1 MVRVKFGFFFVTL
14 QNKTFNKQ
22 MSDSI
27 KHECG
32 IAFLRLRKPTSY
44 YIDKY
49 ETPFYALNKM
59 HILMEKQHNRGQ
71 DGAGIACV
79 KLNMPAGVSYIN
91 RERSNSGTSIRDVFK
106 AIDKRNS
113 DVVSSDPSVLKDA
126 VRAEHELEFTG
137 EVFLGHLRYG
147 TFGRNDINS
156 IHPVMRADNWKTR
169 SMVLAGNF
177 NLTNVDEVFAKL
189 VEIGQFP
196 VASTDTA
203 TILGRIG
210 HFLDNENED
219 IYKKLKAEG
228 VGKREASELISA
240 GLNVQR
246 VLSRASDNWDGAYTM
261 SGIVG
266 NGDAF
271 VMRDPNGIRPA
282 FYYIDDEVIVAASE
296 RAVIETAMNVRHEEI
311 FELEAGHALIVK
323 SDGKYEMVPFIES
336 GKLTPCSFERI
347 YFSRGTDK
355 AIYKERKMLGELL
368 VDDILKA
375 VDDDIEHTVFS
386 YIPNT
391 SESAFFGMMQ
401 GMTKYCDEWR
411 KNKILGAKG
420 DVTREQLD
428 RWFAVNPRGEKVAV
442 KDVKMRTFITEDA
455 ARDDMVAH
463 VYDVTYGS
471 LVKNVDNLVII
482 DDSIVRGTTLQQSII
497 KILDRLSPKRIVI
510 ASSAPQVR
518 YPDCYGID
526 MSKMNE
532 FIAFR
537 AAIEMLQERGMQ
549 SVIDDVYMKSKAQ
562 ENKPKEEIVNY
573 VKEIYSHFGDDEI
586 SDKISQMVTSKDIKA
601 EVRVVYQ
608 TIENMHKAIPVHNGD
623 WYFSGNYPTPGGNR
637 VVNRAFINYIENKN
651 ERAY

>member
-1 MVRVKFGFFFVTL
+1 
-14 QNKTFNKQ
+14 

-32 IAFLRLRKPTSY
+32 IAFLRLRQPTSY
-44 YIDKY
+44 YVEKY
-49 ETPFYALNKM
+49 GTPFYALNKM

-79 KLNMPAGVSYIN
+79 KLNIPAGVGYVN
-91 RERSNSGTSIRDVFK
+91 RERSNSGTSIRDIFR
-106 AIDKRNS
+106 AIDRRNS
-113 DVVSSDPSVLKDA
+113 AVIAEDPSVMTDA
-126 VRAEHELEFTG
+126 VRAESELEFTG
-137 EVFLGHLRYG
+137 EIFLGHLRYG
-147 TFGRNDINS
+147 TFGRNDINA

-169 SMVLAGNF
+169 SLVLAGNF
-177 NLTNVDEVFAKL
+177 NLTNVDEVFEKL

-196 VASTDTA
+196 VATTDTV

-219 IYKKLKAEG
+219 IYKKLKADG
-228 VGKREASELISA
+228 VGKREASELISK

-246 VLSRASDNWDGAYTM
+246 VLERAADNWDGAYTM
-261 SGIVG
+261 AGIVG

-282 FYYIDDEVIVAASE
+282 FYYVDDEVIVAASE
-296 RAVIETAMNVRHEEI
+296 RAVIETAMNVRHEDILEI
-311 FELEAGHALIVK
+311 KSGHALIIK
-323 SDGKYEMVPFIES
+323 SDGKHDMLQFTEP
-336 GKLTPCSFERI
+336 KQLTPCSFERI
-347 YFSRGTDK
+347 YFSRGTDR
-355 AIYKERKMLGELL
+355 AIYNERKMLGKMLI
-368 VDDILKA
+368 DGILRA
-375 VDDDIEHTVFS
+375 VDYDIEHTVFS

-401 GMTKYCDEWR
+401 GMTNYCDEWR
-411 KNKILGAKG
+411 KNKILEANGN
-420 DVTREQLD
+420 VTKEQLEK
-428 RWFAVNPRGEKVAV
+428 WFSVNPRGEKVAV

-455 ARDDMVAH
+455 SRDDMVAH

-482 DDSIVRGTTLQQSII
+482 DDSIVRGTTLEQSII

-510 ASSAPQVR
+510 VSSAPQVR

-537 AAIEMLQERGMQ
+537 AAIELLKERGMQ
-549 SVIDDVYMKSKAQ
+549 GVIDDVYKKSKAQ

-573 VKEIYSHFGDDEI
+573 VKDIYAPFSDEEI
-586 SDKISQMVTSKDIKA
+586 SDKIAQMITNDNIKA
-601 EVRVVYQ
+601 EIRIVFQ
-608 TIENMHKAIPVHNGD
+608 TVENLHKAIPVHNGD

-637 VVNRAFINYIENKN
+637 VVNRSFVNYIENKN
-651 ERAY
+651 QRAY

>member
-1 MVRVKFGFFFVTL
+1 
-14 QNKTFNKQ
+14 

-32 IAFLRLRKPTSY
+32 IAFLRLRQPTSY
-44 YIDKY
+44 YVEKY
-49 ETPFYALNKM
+49 GTPFYALNKM

-79 KLNMPAGVSYIN
+79 KLNIPAGVGYVN
-91 RERSNSGTSIRDVFK
+91 RERSNSGTSIRDIFR

-113 DVVSSDPSVLKDA
+113 AVIAEDPSLMKDA
-126 VRAEHELEFTG
+126 VRAESELEFTG
-137 EVFLGHLRYG
+137 EIFLGHLRYG
-147 TFGRNDINS
+147 TFGRNDINA

-169 SMVLAGNF
+169 SLVLAGNF
-177 NLTNVDEVFAKL
+177 NLTNVDEVFEKL

-196 VASTDTA
+196 VATTDTV

-219 IYKKLKAEG
+219 IYKKLKADG
-228 VGKREASELISA
+228 VGKREASELISK

-246 VLSRASDNWDGAYTM
+246 VLERAADNWDGAYTM
-261 SGIVG
+261 AGIVG

-271 VMRDPNGIRPA
+271 IMRDPNGIRPA
-282 FYYIDDEVIVAASE
+282 FYYVDDEVIVAASE
-296 RAVIETAMNVRHEEI
+296 RAVIETAMNVRHEDILEI
-311 FELEAGHALIVK
+311 KSGHALIIK
-323 SDGKYEMVPFIES
+323 SDGKYDMLQFTEP
-336 GKLTPCSFERI
+336 KQLTPCSFERI
-347 YFSRGTDK
+347 YFSRGTDR
-355 AIYKERKMLGELL
+355 AIYHERKMLGELL
-368 VDDILKA
+368 IDDILKA
-375 VDDDIEHTVFS
+375 VDYDIEHTVFS

-401 GMTKYCDEWR
+401 GMTSYCDEWR
-411 KNKILGAKG
+411 KNKILEANGN
-420 DVTREQLD
+420 VTKEQLD
-428 RWFAVNPRGEKVAV
+428 KWFAVNPRGEKVAV

-455 ARDDMVAH
+455 SRDDMVAH

-482 DDSIVRGTTLQQSII
+482 DDSIVRGTTLEQSII

-510 ASSAPQVR
+510 VSSAPQVR

-537 AAIEMLQERGMQ
+537 AAIELLKERGMQ
-549 SVIDDVYMKSKAQ
+549 SVIDDVYRKSKAQ

-573 VKEIYSHFGDDEI
+573 VKEIYAPFSDEEI
-586 SDKISQMVTSKDIKA
+586 SDKIAQMVTNDSIKA
-601 EVRVVYQ
+601 EIRVVFQ
-608 TIENMHKAIPVHNGD
+608 TVENLHKAIPVHNGD

-637 VVNRAFINYIENKN
+637 VVNRSFVNYIENKN